1 MTAPAP
7 RAVAVRRL
15 RATLRAVVR
24 AVEEG
29 GEPVVLTRH
38 GRPVAALVPVETLD
52 LLSPDAPTALRSPLS
67 AALGSPPADQSPAA
81 TPSPEAP

>member
-7 RAVAVRRL
+7 RTVAVRRL

-24 AVEEG
+24 AVQEG

-38 GRPVAALVPVETLD
+38 GRPVAALVPVERWICSLRTPGC
-52 LLSPDAPTALRSPLS
+52 SRSPLS
-67 AALGSPPADQSPAA
+67 AALGSPPADESPAA
-81 TPSPEAP
+81 TPPPEAP

>member
-7 RAVAVRRL
+7 RTVAVRRL

-24 AVEEG
+24 AVQEG

-38 GRPVAALVPVETLD
+38 GCPVAALVPLD
-52 LLSPDAPTALRSPLS
+52 LLEPLPPAALGSPLS
-67 AALGSPPADQSPAA
+67 AALGSPPADESPAA
-81 TPSPEAP
+81 TPPPEAP